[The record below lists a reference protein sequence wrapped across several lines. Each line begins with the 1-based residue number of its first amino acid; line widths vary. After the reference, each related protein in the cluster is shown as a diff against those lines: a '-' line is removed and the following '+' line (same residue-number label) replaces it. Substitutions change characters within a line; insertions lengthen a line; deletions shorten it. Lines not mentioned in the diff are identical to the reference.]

1 MRACLRDAL
10 VYARAARD
18 LGFDYVSQ
26 GQHYLT
32 YPYQQFQ
39 TLPFLARVAAEV
51 EGMGTVSTLLI
62 PMHSPVDL
70 AERVATMDIITSGR
84 YTLSAALGYRDE

>member
-10 VYARAARD
+10 EYARAARD

-39 TLPFLARVAAEV
+39 TLPFLARVAA
-51 EGMGTVSTLLI
+51 
-62 PMHSPVDL
+62 
-70 AERVATMDIITSGR
+70 
-84 YTLSAALGYRDE
+84 